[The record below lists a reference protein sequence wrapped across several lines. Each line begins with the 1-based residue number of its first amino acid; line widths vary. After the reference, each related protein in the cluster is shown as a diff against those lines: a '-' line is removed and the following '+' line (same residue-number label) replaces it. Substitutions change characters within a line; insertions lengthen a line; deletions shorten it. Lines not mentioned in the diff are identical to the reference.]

1 MASATLV
8 VRAVRKPLIWLILI
22 AATLLTLLA
31 LETTG
36 AKHAPSLVPLSR
48 VANSQQANSHGQ
60 GDAHRNTAHCS
71 DGHGQD
77 GNKNKHCQISGS
89 G

>member
-1 MASATLV
+1 MASALL
-8 VRAVRKPLIWLILI
+8 VRAIRKPLIWLILI

-36 AKHAPSLVPLSR
+36 TAHAPSLIPLSQ
-48 VANSQQANSHGQ
+48 VAKNQPANQHGQ
-60 GDAHRNTAHCS
+60 QNPNRNTAHCS